1 MQINNLHAG
10 SLRLPL
16 TGVVLAGGR
25 SRRMGTDKA
34 LLRWPPG
41 AADGPSLLELTA
53 ARLATLCE
61 EVLVVGSREPAPA
74 GTREVPDLYPDG
86 GSLGGIASGLQ
97 VAQHPRALVVATD
110 MPFLNA
116 ALLRWLAERPGAW
129 DAIVPLSPEGRPEPL
144 HAVYAQTCL
153 APLRRRVEAGQL
165 KIQDFLDE
173 VATRFIRAEEWHTAD
188 PDGRSFFNLNT
199 PEDLEEAR
207 RLFTQR

>member
-41 AADGPSLLELTA
+41 AADGLSLLELTA

-173 VATRFIRAEEWHTAD
+173 VVTRFIRAEQWHTVD

-199 PEDLEEAR
+199 PEDLEEAN